1 MRLQK
6 NIPYFALLL
15 TCLEMKIEIITI
27 GDELLIG
34 QIVNTN
40 SAWMAAELTTQGFG
54 VDAMTTVGDAP
65 GDLLAALDTAFA
77 RADILLLTGG
87 VGPTRDDR
95 TKETLCRYFDC
106 PLILNEEVLQ
116 HIEQLFQ
123 SRKATLNSLTR
134 DQALVPSKATV
145 ITNRVGTAPL
155 LWFRK
160 GAQLLVSMPGVPLE
174 MQTAMREEIMPRL
187 SATFRQKAYLR
198 RDYLVGGYS
207 ESALA
212 THLSS
217 FEDQLPASFSLAY
230 LPTYG
235 IIRLRLS
242 AWGEEHTATMEQQ
255 GKHLRELL
263 GSHCLSESNQM
274 VEQLLGELLQEKRFT
289 LSTAESCTGGYIAH
303 LITSVAGASGHFT
316 GSVVAY
322 DNHIK
327 EILLQVETETLSQKG
342 AVSREVA
349 EQMARGVAAVTGTTC
364 AIAVTGIMGPDG
376 GSEEKPVGTVWVATL
391 CGERL
396 SSREYR
402 VGKSRAQNIER
413 TARLA
418 ILQML
423 MMLQ

>member
-145 ITNRVGTAPL
+145 IPNRVGTAPL

-342 AVSREVA
+342 VVSREVA

>member
-145 ITNRVGTAPL
+145 IPNRVGTAPL

>member
-1 MRLQK
+1 
-6 NIPYFALLL
+6 
-15 TCLEMKIEIITI
+15 MKIEIITI

-145 ITNRVGTAPL
+145 IPNRVGTAPL

-160 GAQLLVSMPGVPLE
+160 RAQLLVSMPGVPLE

>member
-1 MRLQK
+1 
-6 NIPYFALLL
+6 
-15 TCLEMKIEIITI
+15 MKIEIITI

-65 GDLLAALDTAFA
+65 GDLLAALDTAFT

-145 ITNRVGTAPL
+145 IPNRVGTAPL

>member
-1 MRLQK
+1 
-6 NIPYFALLL
+6 
-15 TCLEMKIEIITI
+15 MKIEIITI

-145 ITNRVGTAPL
+145 IPNRVGTAPL

-327 EILLQVETETLSQKG
+327 EILLQVEEVTLSQKG

>member
-1 MRLQK
+1 
-6 NIPYFALLL
+6 
-15 TCLEMKIEIITI
+15 MKIEIITI

-145 ITNRVGTAPL
+145 IPNRVGTAPL

-187 SATFRQKAYLR
+187 SATFRQKDYLR

-327 EILLQVETETLSQKG
+327 EILLQVEEETLSQKG

>member
-1 MRLQK
+1 
-6 NIPYFALLL
+6 
-15 TCLEMKIEIITI
+15 MKIEIITI

-145 ITNRVGTAPL
+145 IPNRVGTAPL

-327 EILLQVETETLSQKG
+327 EILLQVETETLSEKG

>member
-6 NIPYFALLL
+6 NIPYFALIL

-145 ITNRVGTAPL
+145 IPNRVGTAPL

-327 EILLQVETETLSQKG
+327 EILLQVEEETLSQKG

>member
-145 ITNRVGTAPL
+145 IPNRVGTAPL

-327 EILLQVETETLSQKG
+327 EILLQVEEETLSEKG

>member
-1 MRLQK
+1 
-6 NIPYFALLL
+6 
-15 TCLEMKIEIITI
+15 MKIEIITI

-327 EILLQVETETLSQKG
+327 EILLQVEEETLSEKG

>member
-1 MRLQK
+1 VRLQK

-145 ITNRVGTAPL
+145 IPNRVGTAPL

>member
-1 MRLQK
+1 
-6 NIPYFALLL
+6 
-15 TCLEMKIEIITI
+15 MKIEIITI

>member
-1 MRLQK
+1 
-6 NIPYFALLL
+6 
-15 TCLEMKIEIITI
+15 MKIEIITI

-145 ITNRVGTAPL
+145 IPNRVGTAPL

-327 EILLQVETETLSQKG
+327 EILLQVEEETLSQKG

>member
-1 MRLQK
+1 
-6 NIPYFALLL
+6 
-15 TCLEMKIEIITI
+15 MKIEIITI

-145 ITNRVGTAPL
+145 IPNRVGTAPL

-255 GKHLRELL
+255 EKHLRELL

-327 EILLQVETETLSQKG
+327 EILLQVEEETLSEKG

>member
-1 MRLQK
+1 
-6 NIPYFALLL
+6 
-15 TCLEMKIEIITI
+15 MKIEIITI

-145 ITNRVGTAPL
+145 ITNRMGTAPL

>member
-1 MRLQK
+1 
-6 NIPYFALLL
+6 
-15 TCLEMKIEIITI
+15 MKIEIITI

-145 ITNRVGTAPL
+145 IPNRVGTAPL

>member
-1 MRLQK
+1 
-6 NIPYFALLL
+6 
-15 TCLEMKIEIITI
+15 MKIEIITI

-145 ITNRVGTAPL
+145 IPNRVGTAPL

-349 EQMARGVAAVTGTTC
+349 EQMARGVAAVTGTSC

>member
-1 MRLQK
+1 
-6 NIPYFALLL
+6 
-15 TCLEMKIEIITI
+15 MKIEIITI

-145 ITNRVGTAPL
+145 IPNRVGTAPL

-327 EILLQVETETLSQKG
+327 EILLQVKTETLSQKG
-342 AVSREVA
+342 VVSREVA

>member
-145 ITNRVGTAPL
+145 IPNRVGTAPL

-327 EILLQVETETLSQKG
+327 EILLQVETETLSEKG

>member
-1 MRLQK
+1 
-6 NIPYFALLL
+6 
-15 TCLEMKIEIITI
+15 MKIEIITI

-65 GDLLAALDTAFA
+65 DDLLAALDTAFA

-145 ITNRVGTAPL
+145 IPNRVGTAPL

>member
-1 MRLQK
+1 
-6 NIPYFALLL
+6 
-15 TCLEMKIEIITI
+15 MKIEIITI

-145 ITNRVGTAPL
+145 IPNRVGTAPL

-289 LSTAESCTGGYIAH
+289 LSTAESCTSGYIAH

>member
-1 MRLQK
+1 
-6 NIPYFALLL
+6 
-15 TCLEMKIEIITI
+15 MKIEIITI

-145 ITNRVGTAPL
+145 IPNRVGTAPL

-255 GKHLRELL
+255 EKHLRELL

-327 EILLQVETETLSQKG
+327 EILLQVEEETLSQKG

>member
-1 MRLQK
+1 
-6 NIPYFALLL
+6 
-15 TCLEMKIEIITI
+15 MKIEIITI

-145 ITNRVGTAPL
+145 IPNRVGTAPL

-327 EILLQVETETLSQKG
+327 EILLQVEEETLSEKG

>member
-1 MRLQK
+1 
-6 NIPYFALLL
+6 
-15 TCLEMKIEIITI
+15 MKIEIITI

-145 ITNRVGTAPL
+145 IPNRVGTAPL

-327 EILLQVETETLSQKG
+327 EILLQVEEETLSQKG

-413 TARLA
+413 TTRLA

>member
-1 MRLQK
+1 
-6 NIPYFALLL
+6 
-15 TCLEMKIEIITI
+15 MKIEIITI

-145 ITNRVGTAPL
+145 IPNRVGTAPL

-255 GKHLRELL
+255 EKHLRELL

>member
-1 MRLQK
+1 
-6 NIPYFALLL
+6 
-15 TCLEMKIEIITI
+15 MKIEIITI

-160 GAQLLVSMPGVPLE
+160 RAQLLVSMPGVPLE

>member
-145 ITNRVGTAPL
+145 IPNRVGTAPL

-327 EILLQVETETLSQKG
+327 EILLQVEEETLSQKG

>member
-1 MRLQK
+1 
-6 NIPYFALLL
+6 
-15 TCLEMKIEIITI
+15 MKIEIITI

-145 ITNRVGTAPL
+145 ITNRMGTAPL

-327 EILLQVETETLSQKG
+327 EILLQVETETLSEKG

>member
-1 MRLQK
+1 VRLQK

-145 ITNRVGTAPL
+145 IPNRVGTAPL

-327 EILLQVETETLSQKG
+327 EILLQVETETLSEKG

>member
-1 MRLQK
+1 
-6 NIPYFALLL
+6 
-15 TCLEMKIEIITI
+15 MKIEIITI

-54 VDAMTTVGDAP
+54 VDAMTTVGDTP

-145 ITNRVGTAPL
+145 IPNRVGTAPL

>member
-1 MRLQK
+1 
-6 NIPYFALLL
+6 
-15 TCLEMKIEIITI
+15 MKIEIITI

-145 ITNRVGTAPL
+145 IPNRVGTAPL

-187 SATFRQKAYLR
+187 SAAFRQKAYLR
-198 RDYLVGGYS
+198 RAYLVGGYS

>member
-1 MRLQK
+1 
-6 NIPYFALLL
+6 
-15 TCLEMKIEIITI
+15 
-27 GDELLIG
+27 
-34 QIVNTN
+34 
-40 SAWMAAELTTQGFG
+40 MAAELTTQGFG

-145 ITNRVGTAPL
+145 IPNRVGTAPL

-327 EILLQVETETLSQKG
+327 EILLQVEEETLSEKG

>member
-145 ITNRVGTAPL
+145 IPNRVGTAPL

-255 GKHLRELL
+255 EKHLRELL

-327 EILLQVETETLSQKG
+327 EILLQVEEETLSEKG

>member
-1 MRLQK
+1 
-6 NIPYFALLL
+6 
-15 TCLEMKIEIITI
+15 MKIEIITI

-145 ITNRVGTAPL
+145 IPNRVGTAPL

-327 EILLQVETETLSQKG
+327 EILLQVE
-342 AVSREVA
+342 
-349 EQMARGVAAVTGTTC
+349 
-364 AIAVTGIMGPDG
+364 
-376 GSEEKPVGTVWVATL
+376 
-391 CGERL
+391 
-396 SSREYR
+396 
-402 VGKSRAQNIER
+402 
-413 TARLA
+413 
-418 ILQML
+418 
-423 MMLQ
+423 

>member
-1 MRLQK
+1 
-6 NIPYFALLL
+6 
-15 TCLEMKIEIITI
+15 MKIEIITI

-40 SAWMAAELTTQGFG
+40 SAWMATELTTQGFG

-145 ITNRVGTAPL
+145 IPNRVGTAPL

-160 GAQLLVSMPGVPLE
+160 RAQLLVSMPGVPLE

>member
-1 MRLQK
+1 
-6 NIPYFALLL
+6 
-15 TCLEMKIEIITI
+15 
-27 GDELLIG
+27 
-34 QIVNTN
+34 
-40 SAWMAAELTTQGFG
+40 
-54 VDAMTTVGDAP
+54 
-65 GDLLAALDTAFA
+65 
-77 RADILLLTGG
+77 
-87 VGPTRDDR
+87 
-95 TKETLCRYFDC
+95 
-106 PLILNEEVLQ
+106 
-116 HIEQLFQ
+116 
-123 SRKATLNSLTR
+123 
-134 DQALVPSKATV
+134 
-145 ITNRVGTAPL
+145 
-155 LWFRK
+155 
-160 GAQLLVSMPGVPLE
+160 
-174 MQTAMREEIMPRL
+174 MPRL

>member
-1 MRLQK
+1 
-6 NIPYFALLL
+6 
-15 TCLEMKIEIITI
+15 MKIEIITI

-327 EILLQVETETLSQKG
+327 EILLQVEEETLSQKG